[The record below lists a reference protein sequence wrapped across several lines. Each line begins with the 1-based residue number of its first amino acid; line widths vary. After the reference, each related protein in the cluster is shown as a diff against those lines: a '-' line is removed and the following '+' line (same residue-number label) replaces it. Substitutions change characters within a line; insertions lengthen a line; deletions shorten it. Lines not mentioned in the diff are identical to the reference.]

1 MSADSFALLPWDTEF
16 FGYRIARVTLGSED
30 RTAFD
35 RILGDLNSERVR
47 LTYFFVPPSDADLNR
62 MITGSGGLLVDQ
74 KLTFSKR
81 PEIHTGYAN
90 EVIEYCGRGE
100 EKELLELALHA
111 GIYSRFNRDRNFK
124 NGEFARLYQRWLQES
139 LNGNIAFTVL
149 VSMVRDKIAGL
160 LTLGVKDDYADI
172 GLLSVDKECSGMG
185 IGTDLVRYADNLACV
200 KQYDKIKVVTQK
212 QNERACRLYRKCGFE
227 VENEVNIYHLWR

>member
-1 MSADSFALLPWDTEF
+1 MPVNSFTNLPWDTEF
-16 FGYRIARVTLGSED
+16 FGYRIARVTPESDE
-30 RTAFD
+30 RSAFD
-35 RILGDLNSERVR
+35 RILETINSEQVR
-47 LTYFFVPPSDADLNR
+47 LTYFFVSPDAPDLNR
-62 MITGSGGLLVDQ
+62 MITDSGGLLVDQ

-81 PEIHTGYAN
+81 PGKHAGYAN
-90 EVIEYCGRGE
+90 EITEYQGRGE

-111 GIYSRFNRDRNFK
+111 GTYSRFRLDVNFK

-139 LNGNIAFTVL
+139 LNGTIAFKVL
-149 VSMVRDKIAGL
+149 VSRVQGKISGL

-185 IGTDLVRYADNLACV
+185 IGTDLVSYADNLACL

-227 VENEVNIYHLWR
+227 VESEVNIYHLWR